1 MSLLTP
7 TIRPSAVARL
17 NPVAKLAV
25 ALIVSCALLLSI
37 DWVSAG
43 VALLLEGVLLL
54 WCGLSARQFWLR
66 TAPVW
71 IAAPLAALTTVL
83 YGQDSGTTL
92 WQAGFVTV
100 TEGSVALGLAI
111 GLRVLAIGLPGIV
124 LLATTD
130 PTDLADGLAQVLR
143 LPARF
148 VLGGLAGLRLVG
160 MFIED
165 WRSLALARR
174 ARGVGDGGGVSG
186 AVKRF
191 LGPAFALLVISVR
204 RGSKLATAM
213 EARGF
218 GSDDPRTWAR
228 ESVVGVGDA
237 ILVGI
242 GCAIAGIAIGVAV
255 WAGTW
260 SFVLA

>member
-1 MSLLTP
+1 MSLMTP
-7 TIRPSAVARL
+7 QIRPSAVARL

-43 VALLLEGVLLL
+43 VALLLEGILLF

-71 IAAPLAALTTVL
+71 IAAPLASVTTVL
-83 YGQDSGTTL
+83 YGEDSGDVFWHVGL
-92 WQAGFVTV
+92 ISV
-100 TEGSVALGLAI
+100 TEGSVALGVAI

-148 VLGGLAGLRLVG
+148 VLGGLAALRLVG

-165 WRSLALARR
+165 WRSLTLARR
-174 ARGVGDGGGVSG
+174 ARGVGDGGGVVG
-186 AVKRF
+186 AFRRF
-191 LGPAFALLVISVR
+191 VGPAFALLVLSVR

-218 GSDDPRTWAR
+218 GSDLPRTWAR
-228 ESVVGVGDA
+228 PSVFGGRDA
-237 ILVGI
+237 ALVGLGVFI
-242 GCAIAGIAIGVAV
+242 AAAAIAAAV

>member
-1 MSLLTP
+1 MSLMTP
-7 TIRPSAVARL
+7 SIRPSVVARL

-43 VALLLEGVLLL
+43 VALLLEAVLLA
-54 WCGLSARQFWLR
+54 WCGLSARHFWLR

-71 IAAPLAALTTVL
+71 IAAPMASITTIL
-83 YGQDSGTTL
+83 YGEDSGALL
-92 WQAGFVTV
+92 WQFGFISV
-100 TEGSVALGLAI
+100 TEGSAQLGLAI

-130 PTDLADGLAQVLR
+130 PTDLADALAQVLR

-160 MFIED
+160 MFIDD
-165 WRSLALARR
+165 WHSLGLARR
-174 ARGVGDGGGVSG
+174 ARGVGDGGGLRG
-186 AVKRF
+186 AARRF
-191 LGPAFALLVISVR
+191 FGPAFSLLVISVR

-218 GSDDPRTWAR
+218 GSDEPRTWAR
-228 ESVVGVGDA
+228 PSRVRAADA
-237 ILVGI
+237 ALVAI
-242 GCAIAGIAIGVAV
+242 GFAIAGIAIGVAV
-255 WAGTW
+255 WAETW
-260 SFVLA
+260 SFILA

>member
-1 MSLLTP
+1 VSLLTP
-7 TIRPSAVARL
+7 TIRPSVVARL

-43 VALLLEGVLLL
+43 VALALEAVLLL
-54 WCGLSARQFWLR
+54 WCGLGARQFWLR

-71 IAAPLAALTTVL
+71 IAAPMASITTIL
-83 YGQDSGTTL
+83 YGEDSGAQL
-92 WQAGFVTV
+92 WQFGFISV
-100 TEGSVALGLAI
+100 TEGSALLGLAI

-165 WRSLALARR
+165 WHSLTLARR
-174 ARGVGDGGGVSG
+174 ARGVGDGGGVRG
-186 AVKRF
+186 AARRF
-191 LGPAFALLVISVR
+191 FGPAFSLLVISVR

-218 GSDDPRTWAR
+218 GSDAPRTWAR
-228 ESVVGVGDA
+228 PSRIRAADVV
-237 ILVGI
+237 LVGI
-242 GCAIAGIAIGVAV
+242 GFAIAGSAIAVAV
-255 WAGTW
+255 WAETW

>member
-1 MSLLTP
+1 VSLLTP
-7 TIRPSAVARL
+7 SIRPSVVARL

-43 VALLLEGVLLL
+43 VALLLEAVLLI
-54 WCGLSARQFWLR
+54 WSGLSARQFWLR
-66 TAPVW
+66 TIPVW
-71 IAAPLAALTTVL
+71 IAAPMASITTIL
-83 YGQDSGTTL
+83 YGEDSGALL
-92 WQAGFVTV
+92 WQAGFISV
-100 TEGSVALGLAI
+100 TEGSAGLGLAI

-165 WRSLALARR
+165 WHSLTLARR
-174 ARGVGDGGGVSG
+174 ARGVGDGGGVRG
-186 AVKRF
+186 AARRF
-191 LGPAFALLVISVR
+191 FGPAFALLVISVR

-218 GSDDPRTWAR
+218 GGDEPRTWAR
-228 ESVVGVGDA
+228 PSRVRAADAVLVCLGVA
-237 ILVGI
+237 IS
-242 GCAIAGIAIGVAV
+242 GIAIAAAV

-260 SFVLA
+260 SFILA